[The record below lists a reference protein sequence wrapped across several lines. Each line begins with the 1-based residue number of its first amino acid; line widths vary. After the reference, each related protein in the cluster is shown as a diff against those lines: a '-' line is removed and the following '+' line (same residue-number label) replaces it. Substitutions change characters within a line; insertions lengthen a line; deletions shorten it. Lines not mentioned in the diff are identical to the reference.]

1 MKKWEYQRQPGKR
14 VLFQARGT
22 SNWHREETSKT
33 MSRDKDERILN
44 LKKWLLVGEMTGK
57 GDQQEKKNHNYV
69 SASFQSQWLKEWC
82 YHKSKFQSREKE
94 LVWGK

>member
-57 GDQQEKKNHNYV
+57 GDQQEKKK
-69 SASFQSQWLKEWC
+69 SQLCLCQFPIPVTERMML
-82 YHKSKFQSREKE
+82 S
-94 LVWGK
+94 